1 MTRTLIICTGWIDA
15 ACAWMSWIALNFSSI
30 ENPGF
35 ALARRSSRLSDA
47 REMSDKNMLGFPT
60 VTALRSS
67 YDEPKFSGNAGTR
80 HMSSSLIVPCLL
92 LGNEGQPADAC
103 MIVSATATEVPIAF
117 SAIEC
122 TTKDKGEQP

>member
-1 MTRTLIICTGWIDA
+1 M
-15 ACAWMSWIALNFSSI
+15 M
-30 ENPGF
+30 NPSF
-35 ALARRSSRLSDA
+35 QAMQA
-47 REMSDKNMLGFPT
+47 
-60 VTALRSS
+60 
-67 YDEPKFSGNAGTR
+67 TR